1 MLPICGK
8 IFERLVFNSLFNHFI
23 ENNLL
28 SPHQSGFI
36 PGDSCVQQLISI
48 THEIYNAFDCNPS
61 LEVRGVF
68 LDISKAFDKVWH
80 DGLIYKL
87 KRNGITSDLLRLIE
101 SFLSDRY
108 QRVVLNGNNSNWN
121 KIKAG
126 VPQRSILDPLFFLIY
141 INDLPS
147 ELRCSAKL
155 FADDTSL
162 FSVVENVNET
172 TANLNKDLENI
183 NKWAQQWKMSFNPD
197 PTKMAQEVLVSR
209 KKSKVI
215 HPSLIFNGKDVSRSE
230 SHKHLGLVFDPKL
243 NFDMHLKGKFS
254 IITNGT
260 ALLRKL
266 RHSIPRKPLLSI
278 YKIFLRPR

>member
-1 MLPICGK
+1 MLKLSQKSILKPLKLIFENCLRTTLFRDQWKKANVVPIHKKGYKQLLENYRLVSLLPICDK
-8 IFERLVFNSLFNHFI
+8 ILEHVIFNSLFNYFI

-87 KRNGITSDLLRLIE
+87 KHNGVNGDLLRLIE

-108 QRVVLNGNNSNWN
+108 QRVVLNGQTSNWN

-126 VPQRSILDPLFFLIY
+126 VPQGSILGPLFFLIY
-141 INDLPS
+141 INDLPF
-147 ELRCSAKL
+147 ELHCSAKL

-183 NKWAQQWKMSFNPD
+183 NKWAQQ
-197 PTKMAQEVLVSR
+197 
-209 KKSKVI
+209 
-215 HPSLIFNGKDVSRSE
+215 
-230 SHKHLGLVFDPKL
+230 
-243 NFDMHLKGKFS
+243 
-254 IITNGT
+254 
-260 ALLRKL
+260 
-266 RHSIPRKPLLSI
+266 
-278 YKIFLRPR
+278 